1 MQAVSPTGS
10 TPQNQQSQ
18 STAAAAQAAQAS
30 ASETE
35 SKNTGL
41 NAVDFQNFLTLL
53 TAQLKNQDPLDPA
66 DSTEFV
72 AQLAQFSSV
81 EQLVNANNKLDSI
94 ADALGGGGNI
104 DKYAS
109 WIGKQAE
116 ATDAPA
122 FFDGDPVKYRL
133 SGSSE
138 AAYVQTVIS
147 DRNGAEIA
155 RFPSVNSTGVQTWNG
170 LVNGAPAP
178 QGAYA
183 VNAIYYAAD
192 GTVLGQ
198 EAANTFGGVREV
210 RLNAEGEPSIVLDGG
225 VEVTPDQITGLG
237 ALEEEQQQAAS

>member
-1 MQAVSPTGS
+1 MQAAAVNPTTQAQQTSP
-10 TPQNQQSQ
+10 
-18 STAAAAQAAQAS
+18 TAAATTS
-30 ASETE
+30 
-35 SKNTGL
+35 SKKENAGL

-81 EQLVNANNKLDSI
+81 EQLVNANSKLDSI
-94 ADALGGGGNI
+94 ADALGGGAGI

-116 ATDAPA
+116 ASNAPA
-122 FFDGDPVKYRL
+122 YFDGDPVKYRL

-147 DRNGAEIA
+147 DRTGREIA
-155 RFPSVNSTGVQTWNG
+155 RFPSVNATGVQSWNG
-170 LVNGAPAP
+170 QVNGAPVAE
-178 QGAYA
+178 GAYA

-210 RLNAEGEPSIVLDGG
+210 RLNAEGEPAIVLEGG
-225 VEVTPDQITGLG
+225 VEITPAQIAGLG
-237 ALEEEQQQAAS
+237 VLDEEPQQAGS

>member
-1 MQAVSPTGS
+1 MQAAPIIPT
-10 TPQNQQSQ
+10 TQSQ
-18 STAAAAQAAQAS
+18 QAS
-30 ASETE
+30 SANVAGAANGKKE
-35 SKNTGL
+35 NGAL

-81 EQLVNANNKLDSI
+81 EQLVNANSKLDSI
-94 ADALGGGGNI
+94 ASAIGGGGI

-109 WIGKQAE
+109 WIGREAE
-116 ATDAPA
+116 ASNAPA
-122 FFDGDPVKYRL
+122 YFDGDPMKYRL

-138 AAYVQTVIS
+138 AAYIETVIS
-147 DRNGAEIA
+147 DRLGREVA
-155 RFPSVNSTGVQTWNG
+155 RFPSVNSTGVQSWNG
-170 LVNGAPAP
+170 AVNGAPVAH
-178 QGAYA
+178 GAYA

-210 RLNAEGEPSIVLDGG
+210 RLNAESEPAIVLEGG
-225 VEVTPDQITGLG
+225 VEITPAQIAGLG
-237 ALEEEQQQAAS
+237 VQDEDPAAGS